1 MLGVPRE
8 ATPEQVQTAFFAL
21 AKVWHPDRVPKAIA
35 EVRDACAT
43 VFAHMSEA
51 QQTLSDPKRRANYM
65 DLLKDGG
72 ATPDEQAQVQAV
84 LEAATNFQK
93 AEFYLKKNDL
103 REAEAHCRKARETDP
118 QAPEYLA
125 MLAWLEALKL
135 ENQNPDAT
143 LARIKMLDQAI
154 GQNGMLE
161 RAYFY
166 RGLLYKRLGDMRNAV
181 RDFKVSSELNPRNL
195 DAVREVRLYEMRKSK
210 GSIPPPPP
218 ADAPPSSRRPGS
230 VRPPPP
236 GTPRQN
242 TPAKAENLGGLFGKL
257 FKK

>member
-1 MLGVPRE
+1 
-8 ATPEQVQTAFFAL
+8 
-21 AKVWHPDRVPKAIA
+21 
-35 EVRDACAT
+35 
-43 VFAHMSEA
+43 
-51 QQTLSDPKRRANYM
+51 
-65 DLLKDGG
+65 
-72 ATPDEQAQVQAV
+72 VQAV

-103 REAEAHCRKARETDP
+103 KEAEAHCRKARETDP

-135 ENQNPDAT
+135 ENQNPEAT
-143 LARIKMLDQAI
+143 QARIRMLDQAI
-154 GQNGMLE
+154 AQNGKLE

-181 RDFKVSSELNPRNL
+181 RDFKSSAELNPRNL
-195 DAVREVRLYEMRKSK
+195 DAVREVRLYEMRRSK
-210 GSIPPPPP
+210 GSVPPPPP
-218 ADAPPSSRRPGS
+218 ADNPPSSRRPGS

-236 GTPRQN
+236 STTKN